1 MSVMN
6 HFSEARD
13 IPAFPVAVELHWEI
27 ESRLVW
33 NEHERANE
41 ERELVY
47 EISWITELGAW
58 RRFLRSQ
65 RKVQR

>member
-1 MSVMN
+1 MSQIVSYAADAVVSG
-6 HFSEARD
+6 F
-13 IPAFPVAVELHWEI
+13 PATVELRWEI
-27 ESRLVW
+27 ENRFVW

-47 EISWITELGAW
+47 EISWIAELGAW

-65 RKVQR
+65 RKVQK